1 MASMADVSTPF
12 TTRMTEEQMGQYR
25 KRKVALISGALYFC
39 PHIPPRSPSAR
50 AGITGQDGSYL

>member
-25 KRKVALISGALYFC
+25 KRKVALLEHMEQARRRETLAAIEAAQ
-39 PHIPPRSPSAR
+39 AR
-50 AGITGQDGSYL
+50 ARSGP